1 MKNWINILL
10 MFVLFSCGSA
20 DLGEAY
26 KYAPIE
32 VKTEIKHEFNEGEL
46 NEYLAVKLKDIQ
58 ELQEVLHNP
67 ELNAE
72 MKSYAKDM
80 ILKIIPEDKLLLEEN
95 KIIGFSRV
103 NVKRNSTN
111 GFLGEHQKTIPISSF
126 VGLKVQSDTIEVK
139 ITSSTV
145 GNEVSLSFEIL
156 D

>member
-1 MKNWINILL
+1 MKNWIYILL

-20 DLGEAY
+20 NLDEAY
-26 KYAPIE
+26 KYAPME
-32 VKTEIKHEFNEGEL
+32 VETAVKHEFNEGEL

-67 ELNAE
+67 EVNAE

-95 KIIGFSRV
+95 KIIGFSV
-103 NVKRNSTN
+103 LNHIENSTDSS
-111 GFLGEHQKTIPISSF
+111 LDDHQKTIPLASF
-126 VGLKVQSDTIEVK
+126 VGLKVQSDTIEIK

>member
-1 MKNWINILL
+1 M
-10 MFVLFSCGSA
+10 
-20 DLGEAY
+20 
-26 KYAPIE
+26 
-32 VKTEIKHEFNEGEL
+32 
-46 NEYLAVKLKDIQ
+46 
-58 ELQEVLHNP
+58 
-67 ELNAE
+67 
-72 MKSYAKDM
+72 DM

-111 GFLGEHQKTIPISSF
+111 GFLSEHQKTIPISSF